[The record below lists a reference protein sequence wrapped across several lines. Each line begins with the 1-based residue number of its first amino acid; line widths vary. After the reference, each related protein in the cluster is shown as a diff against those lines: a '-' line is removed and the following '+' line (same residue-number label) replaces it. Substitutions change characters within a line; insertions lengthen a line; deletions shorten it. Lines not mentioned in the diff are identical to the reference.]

1 MMQPLYRRGKRLAA
15 LLLPLLLLLA
25 LLLAGNALAP
35 LLPLRLPGAIIGMV
49 LYLLAL
55 VHIPALRATLP
66 AAHALI
72 GLLGMLIV
80 PAAVGL
86 VPAFPAISNSSAGR
100 LALLLVITTLIT
112 GIATALLAKALLK
125 PAGP

>member
-15 LLLPLLLLLA
+15 LLVPLM